1 MGFRECRDGWSGR
14 VILVSTETRLQKPTL
29 GLSGLRRYMENC
41 GLICSNLGSIH

>member
-29 GLSGLRRYMENC
+29 GFSGFKKKYGKLRV
-41 GLICSNLGSIH
+41 NLF